1 MAHELAHQWFGDAV
15 TVAQWRDLWLAEGF
29 ATYLEFLWDYRGDR
43 GALDEAFNRLYAYA
57 VQNKIGPTVVSVP
70 QDIFADNT
78 YYRGALTLQALRLDV
93 GDKAFFATLKS
104 FYLTYRYGNATSA
117 DFIKTAVKVSGKPR
131 VRDLLQHWLYD
142 ETVPALPGA
151 ASATA
156 LQASAAEAPPKSG
169 AAVRRH

>member
-1 MAHELAHQWFGDAV
+1 MPHPRSSERPNAHENPDRNAPRTGGAAKRIHAPRWCAKAGRRLCQRRLFCYKYLIQRQKTTLAH
-15 TVAQWRDLWLAEGF
+15 DLL
-29 ATYLEFLWDYRGDR
+29 YRAGIR
-43 GALDEAFNRLYAYA
+43 N
-57 VQNKIGPTVVSVP
+57 
-70 QDIFADNT
+70 
-78 YYRGALTLQALRLDV
+78 
-93 GDKAFFATLKS
+93 FATLKS

-131 VRDLLQHWLYD
+131 VRDLLQHWLYH

-156 LQASAAEAPPKSG
+156 LQAGAAEAPPKSG